1 MFSKL
6 YLWKY
11 QWAIQWQYFS
21 SVHKCW
27 NTVLQCSVHLSSNS
41 TEPFKSFPCISAHHP
56 ISTTFDCIFF
66 LCVFVYLPL
75 SNRTGFDDSDQFSA
89 LRRACNSH
97 HNGVCLAYIYIY
109 FYIYICGLCT
119 VYIYSSISKCVTR
132 MLACTLNTLHA
143 VNIYNVLFFFFFLY
157 CMSPLLSFWA
167 EIQKVL
173 KKYHF
178 CIRLRSVQVRECRLV
193 DVSSSSNQVAKF
205 IYLHKQVSS
214 AWAQSITLI
223 FVIAVPRKYSGTSC
237 GGYHVGTSLWSLKD

>member
-1 MFSKL
+1 MTV
-6 YLWKY
+6 
-11 QWAIQWQYFS
+11 IS
-21 SVHKCW
+21 SLPWDELVIHIIMES
-27 NTVLQCSVHLSSNS
+27 VLH
-41 TEPFKSFPCISAHHP
+41 
-56 ISTTFDCIFF
+56 
-66 LCVFVYLPL
+66 
-75 SNRTGFDDSDQFSA
+75 
-89 LRRACNSH
+89 
-97 HNGVCLAYIYIY
+97 IYIY
-109 FYIYICGLCT
+109 TFIYICGLCT